1 MINIISFLSCH
12 FSEENVNLIHSKKSE
27 LNCELV
33 GSWTVEVGDLDQA
46 LHLWQYTGGY
56 ERVDHAQAVL
66 SKDEVRNV
74 LPNDIQICQRHNSDH

>member
-1 MINIISFLSCH
+1 MYNIIPFLNNY
-12 FSEENVNLIHSKKSE
+12 SEENVNLVHSKKPD

-56 ERVDHAQAVL
+56 ESIDHAQAVL
-66 SKDEVRNV
+66 SKDEVQIV
-74 LPNDIQICQRHNSDH
+74 LLDYIMYRDDRDT

>member
-1 MINIISFLSCH
+1 MYVSPYLFFLCH
-12 FSEENVNLIHSKKSE
+12 SSEEHVNLIHSKKSD

-56 ERVDHAQAVL
+56 ERIDHTQAVL
-66 SKDEVRNV
+66 SKDEVRN
-74 LPNDIQICQRHNSDH
+74 LL

>member
-1 MINIISFLSCH
+1 MPSDVSYLCDSISFFLYH
-12 FSEENVNLIHSKKSE
+12 FSEENVNLIHSKKSD

-56 ERVDHAQAVL
+56 EQVDYAQDVL
-66 SKDEVRNV
+66 SKDEVRNI
-74 LPNDIQICQRHNSDH
+74 LLAQTI

>member
-1 MINIISFLSCH
+1 MLNIYVKHFLSFLYYY
-12 FSEENVNLIHSKKSE
+12 SEENVNLIHSRKSE

-56 ERVDHAQAVL
+56 ERIDHAQNVF
-66 SKDEVRNV
+66 SKDEV
-74 LPNDIQICQRHNSDH
+74 

>member
-1 MINIISFLSCH
+1 MLLIYVTFLSSCH
-12 FSEENVNLIHSKKSE
+12 SSEENVNLIHSKKSD

-56 ERVDHAQAVL
+56 ESIDNAQAVL
-66 SKDEVRNV
+66 SKDEV
-74 LPNDIQICQRHNSDH
+74 